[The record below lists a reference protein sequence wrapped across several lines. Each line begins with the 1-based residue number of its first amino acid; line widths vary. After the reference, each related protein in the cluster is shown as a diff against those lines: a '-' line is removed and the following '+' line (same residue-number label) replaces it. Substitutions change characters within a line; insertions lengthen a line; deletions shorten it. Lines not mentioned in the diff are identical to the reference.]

1 MSTWT
6 HVLRWPVAIAVVAGV
21 VFYIRSRPTV
31 VNSLEVSR
39 GSIVAEVMG
48 TGTLEA
54 RMQTTISPKIS
65 GLLADVLVDQGDQVR
80 AGQLVAKLDDRELA
94 QQVKVSEA
102 TVATAEASL
111 GRYQAERQQ
120 AASSFAQ
127 ADSEYSRLRRLSDA
141 DAVSDS
147 ELEQAKGKYESAEA
161 GVARATAGLLEARE
175 QIALAKQSLKYQQ
188 TRLADTR
195 LLAPF
200 DSLVVKRHKDRGA
213 IAVPG
218 SPVVDLISME
228 ELWISAWVDET
239 QMGRLQDE
247 QPARVVF
254 RSEPETRFSGTVAR
268 LGKLSDRET
277 REFVVDV
284 RVLELPDNWSI
295 GQRAEVFIE
304 VDRRED
310 AIVVPE
316 SFVHVQD
323 GQSGVFVE
331 DALVARWRAV
341 KLGLQGQGQVEIL
354 SGVVQG
360 ENVLLRPS
368 GRPLRDGEAIEM
380 L

>member
-1 MSTWT
+1 
-6 HVLRWPVAIAVVAGV
+6 
-21 VFYIRSRPTV
+21 
-31 VNSLEVSR
+31 
-39 GSIVAEVMG
+39 
-48 TGTLEA
+48 
-54 RMQTTISPKIS
+54 MQTTISPKIS
-65 GLLADVLVDQGDQVR
+65 GLLAEVLVDQGEQVR
-80 AGQLVAKLDDRELA
+80 AGQLVAKLDDRELS

-111 GRYQAERQQ
+111 GRYRAEQQQ

-127 ADSEYSRLRRLSDA
+127 AESEYNRLRRLSDA
-141 DAVSDS
+141 DAVSAS
-147 ELEQAKGKYESAEA
+147 ELDQAKGAYESAQA
-161 GVARATAGLLEARE
+161 GVARATAGLLEAQA

-200 DSLVVKRHKDRGA
+200 DSLVIKRHKDPGA

-218 SPVVDLISME
+218 SPVVDLISMK

-254 RSEPETRFSGTVAR
+254 RSEPETRFSGTIAR

-310 AIVVPE
+310 AVVVPE

-323 GQSGVFVE
+323 GQRGVFVE
-331 DALVARWRAV
+331 DESVARWRAV
-341 KLGLQGQGQVEIL
+341 KLGLQGQGQVGIL
-354 SGVVQG
+354 DGVVQG
-360 ENVLLRPS
+360 ETILASLS
-368 GRPLRDGEAIEM
+368 GRPLRDGEAIK
-380 L
+380 LP

>member
-1 MSTWT
+1 MPNWT
-6 HVLRWPVAIAVVAGV
+6 HILRWPLAVAVVAGV

-31 VNSLEVSR
+31 VDSLEVSR

-65 GLLADVLVDQGDQVR
+65 GLLAEVLVDQGEQVR

-111 GRYQAERQQ
+111 GRYQADQQQ
-120 AASSFAQ
+120 AESSFAQ
-127 ADSEYSRLRRLSDA
+127 AESDYNRLRRLSDA
-141 DAVSDS
+141 DAVSAS
-147 ELEQAKGKYESAEA
+147 ELDQAKGAYESAQA
-161 GVARATAGLLEARE
+161 GVARATAGLLEAHE

-200 DSLVVKRHKDRGA
+200 DSLVIKRHKDPGA

-218 SPVVDLISME
+218 SPVVDLISMK

-254 RSEPETRFSGTVAR
+254 RSEPETRFSGTIAR

-304 VDRRED
+304 IDRRED
-310 AIVVPE
+310 AVVVPE
-316 SFVHVQD
+316 SFVRVQD
-323 GQSGVFVE
+323 GQRGVFVE
-331 DALVARWRAV
+331 DASVARWRAV
-341 KLGLQGQGQVEIL
+341 ELGVQGQGQVEIL
-354 SGVVQG
+354 DGVVQG
-360 ENVLLRPS
+360 ETILTSLS
-368 GRPLRDGEAIEM
+368 GRPLRDGEAIKRP
-380 L
+380 